1 MIMKIQ
7 EIKTSFNKLNTWL
20 EQNSWLGYDPYDIKA
35 VPRVIFLIRKSN
47 NLRLLVLVRELVF
60 EFFYNFP
67 TFSRK
72 IFNIKPE
79 MNAKAMGLFATSYLD
94 LYKYSDD
101 NANIEKANRCLDWL
115 LNNKAPA
122 STGYGWGYPF
132 DWQSSEFIPKNT
144 PNGIVTTAVGDAFW
158 NFYKFS
164 NDQKYLNSI
173 VEIARFLYSLP
184 IDKINNNQICFSYT
198 PLFINH
204 VHNLNLF
211 VAEFL
216 IKTGVEIEEKEW
228 IETGNK
234 AVNYTISNQL
244 QNGAFDY
251 NGPPEKPA
259 NYIDHYHTGFILRML
274 HSIWK
279 LTNREDVFFA
289 LEKGFRFYMNS
300 MFENETIPKLK
311 PDKKY
316 RIDIHSCAESINCLT
331 TLSDTF
337 PEAKSRAEKVLDWT
351 IKNLQDDTGY
361 FYYGILKNRLF
372 GYHFK
377 SKIPYIR
384 WGQAWMMKALS
395 NYLLKTD
402 RQEY

>member
-1 MIMKIQ
+1 MKDGEKINDT
-7 EIKTSFNKLNTWL
+7 INHLNHWL
-20 EQNSWLGYDPYDIKA
+20 SGQNWKGYDPYDIKSL
-35 VPRVIFLIRKSN
+35 PWVIRLISKSRKSN
-47 NLRLLVLVRELVF
+47 YTTFIRELVF

-67 TFSRK
+67 IISRK
-72 IFNIKPE
+72 IFSVKPE

-101 NANIEKANRCLDWL
+101 NANIEKANWCLDWL
-115 LNNKAPA
+115 LKNRAPT
-122 STGYGWGYPF
+122 SIGYGWGYPF
-132 DWQSSEFIPKNT
+132 NWQSTEFIPKNT
-144 PNGIVTTAVGDAFW
+144 PNGIVTTVVGDAFW
-158 NFYKFS
+158 NFYKLS
-164 NDQKYLNSI
+164 KDQKYLNSI

-184 IDKINNNQICFSYT
+184 IDKINNEQICFSYT
-198 PLFINH
+198 PLFLNH
-204 VHNLNLF
+204 IHNLNLF

-216 IKTGVEIEEKEW
+216 IKTGTEIKEKEW
-228 IETGNK
+228 IEAGNK

-251 NGPPEKPA
+251 NGPPEKPS

-279 LTNREDVFFA
+279 LTNREDVFLA

-316 RIDIHSCAESINCLT
+316 RIDIHSCAESINCLI
-331 TLSDTF
+331 TLTDTF
-337 PEAKSRAEKVLDWT
+337 PEAKSRAEKILKWT

-384 WGQAWMMKALS
+384 WSQAWMMKALS
-395 NYLLKTD
+395 NYLLKTYKLD
-402 RQEY
+402 F

>member
-1 MIMKIQ
+1 MIMTIQ
-7 EIKTSFNKLNTWL
+7 EIKTSFNKLITSV
-20 EQNSWLGYDPYDIKA
+20 EQNGWEGYDPYDIKA
-35 VPRVIFLIRKSN
+35 VPWVISLIRKSN
-47 NLRLLVLVRELVF
+47 NSRLFTLVRELVF

-67 TFSRK
+67 AFSRK
-72 IFNIKPE
+72 IFNVKPE
-79 MNAKAMGLFATSYLD
+79 INAKAMGLFATSYLD
-94 LYKYSDD
+94 LYKYSEDK
-101 NANIEKANRCLDWL
+101 ANIEKANRCLDWL
-115 LNNKAPA
+115 LNNKAPTD
-122 STGYGWGYPF
+122 TGYGWGYPF
-132 DWQSSEFIPKNT
+132 DWQSTEFIPKNT
-144 PNGIVTTAVGDAFW
+144 PNGIVTTVVGDAFW
-158 NFYKFS
+158 NFYKSS
-164 NDQKYLNSI
+164 NDQKYLNSV

-184 IDKINNNQICFSYT
+184 IDKINNKQICFSYT
-198 PLFINH
+198 PLFSNH

-216 IKTGVEIEEKEW
+216 IKTGIETNEKKW

-251 NGPPEKPA
+251 NGPPEKPV
-259 NYIDHYHTGFILRML
+259 NYIDHYHTGFVLRML

-279 LTNREDVFFA
+279 LTNREDVFIA
-289 LEKGFRFYMNS
+289 LEKGFRFYMNF

-311 PDKKY
+311 PDNKY

-372 GYHFK
+372 RYHFK

-384 WGQAWMMKALS
+384 WSQAWMMKALS
-395 NYLLKTD
+395 NYLLKTH
-402 RQEY
+402 RQEF